1 MSKYNGWTNYATWR
15 VNLECFDGM
24 SAEGGYVDDYY
35 LRSVVEHLINSD
47 SKANSLVRDW
57 ASAFISQVN
66 FQEIADTIN
75 SQIAEEV

>member
-24 SAEGGYVDDYY
+24 SAEDGYVDDYY

-57 ASAFISQVN
+57 AAAFVAQVN